1 MNETQSRRRFLA
13 GAGVLAVAGS
23 ALAAGRSDEKEPEVA
38 PAEDLMR
45 EHGVLRRV
53 VLVYREIG
61 RRNDAREEVP
71 LDALSSAAGIIRR
84 VIENY
89 HEKLEEDF
97 VFPRMEKAGK
107 LTGLVKV
114 LLAQHRAGSVVT
126 DRILAVGKGRVRD
139 DGARRELASALT
151 SFIRMYE
158 PHAAREDTDLFP
170 AFHDLMG
177 DRAYRELGDAFEER
191 EKKVLGENGFEGAV
205 KQVARLE
212 EALGIHDL
220 AKFTP

>member
-1 MNETQSRRRFLA
+1 MNAIPSRRRFLA
-13 GAGVLAVAGS
+13 GAGLFVAGS
-23 ALAAGRSDEKEPEVA
+23 ALAAGDTKEKEPEVA

-53 VLVYREIG
+53 ILVYREIG

-71 LDALSSAAGIIRR
+71 LNALSSAAGIIRR

-89 HEKLEEDF
+89 HEKLEEEF

-107 LTGLVKV
+107 LTDLVKV
-114 LLAQHRAGSVVT
+114 LFAQQRAGRVVT
-126 DRILAVGKGRVRD
+126 ERILATARGRVSND
-139 DGARRELASALT
+139 TARRELAVALT

-177 DRAYRELGDAFEER
+177 DRAYRELGDLFEKR

-205 KQVARLE
+205 KEVARLE

-220 AKFTP
+220 ARFTP